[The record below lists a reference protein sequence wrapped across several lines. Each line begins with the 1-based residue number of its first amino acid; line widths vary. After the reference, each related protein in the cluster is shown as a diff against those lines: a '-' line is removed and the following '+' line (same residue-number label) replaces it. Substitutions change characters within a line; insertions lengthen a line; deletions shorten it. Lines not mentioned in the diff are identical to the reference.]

1 MDSGKLP
8 DGGRPSPELCLP
20 LPPSLSS
27 IDLSPTFLTVA
38 LESLLVG
45 IFIILTS
52 ASLYLWF
59 GRARRNATTT
69 SRSTLR
75 AGCLTFCR
83 WIRNPLVF
91 GSIVLFVIVLA
102 HWAGTTTRLM
112 IAISILNENR
122 SPLMFY
128 TNLAHPTSVLLCLLV
143 AISAPV
149 VDSLL
154 IWRLWVVSGRSKIL
168 ILPPILAVATFLA
181 DGLRVTVWFTN
192 AHGKSIF
199 DPEIKYWILANI
211 VLTALSNLYCSVGLM
226 YHIYRISTEM
236 SKAYTEDSSLPPTR
250 SILNIIIESATI
262 HTAWSILT
270 LVSYITQNN
279 IAIMTLD
286 MGPVVASIAFMLI
299 NVRVGLG
306 WDIRRRT
313 ECEYDH
319 DSRYTQPPSRFEAA
333 RRSRTSSNQE
343 LLSESFSKRSTL
355 RSTLRS
361 SDIPMSSLSR
371 WDTNTTK
378 V

>member
-211 VLTALSNLYCSVGLM
+211 VLTALSNLYCSGECPPLPLRLIIVAKFRILVGLM

-250 SILNIIIESATI
+250 VRPGIPLSL
-262 HTAWSILT
+262 L
-270 LVSYITQNN
+270 
-279 IAIMTLD
+279 
-286 MGPVVASIAFMLI
+286 PAFE
-299 NVRVGLG
+299 
-306 WDIRRRT
+306 T
-313 ECEYDH
+313 
-319 DSRYTQPPSRFEAA
+319 RFFFP
-333 RRSRTSSNQE
+333 
-343 LLSESFSKRSTL
+343 L
-355 RSTLRS
+355 
-361 SDIPMSSLSR
+361 
-371 WDTNTTK
+371 
-378 V
+378 